1 MANKSVTEHLFEVPQ
16 SLMKMMGGGP
26 GGNTGTG
33 KKNEKNLAQQLKRL
47 AGIDLGLGAL
57 LKQSQIFTGYMGN
70 LFAIVGAIIDT
81 VLAPLAPLAFKAL
94 AALGKKIPAISAA
107 AEKHIPRILDRATK
121 IVQGFDGFMK
131 KWWPNWAGTVAKIVG
146 GLVAIN
152 LTLRMI
158 RMSGSMAMSVTGARG
173 IAGGVSKLL
182 GRGGP
187 VTQAAAATNV
197 PGGGW
202 AASGLGGGGRQI
214 SAKAAKQASYG
225 QDLYASAAKKAAPA
239 GVVAR
244 SGAQA
249 TATGSR
255 FATAGRM
262 ARMGATRGVP
272 IIGAAVAAG
281 FTYSDS
287 RNQGM
292 SKGRSAARTG
302 STIAGGAIGAGLGSL
317 LLPGIG
323 TVAGGALGAMAGP
336 MIFDAIFGKG
346 KDGGGGS
353 SNVGVGSG
361 IGMSGYSIPTFV
373 AESAEAFS
381 KTVLESKTI
390 LDDYAVT
397 QAALKLASEELRDE
411 FNYAKEA
418 VGLFDQVLRNYR
430 PGVVDKQLEDS
441 DGTLGDTFDGGE
453 FVPKGALK
461 DSGGIGQVDDGGL
474 GGGTDPNQ
482 TLFPTNPPNYDFAAQ
497 RARSREL
504 ERQEN
509 ARIESE
515 RMMRDEADH
524 IREMELAALAGM
536 DKPKPG
542 YDTNELLNN
551 SASSGVGTLGDF
563 SPTLGSRIAATGGL
577 GQQDDGS
584 GGYASTDHIVINV
597 YNASGNQV
605 HTTTAD
611 KVGSAW
617 AGTYGGEQEWM

>member
-26 GGNTGTG
+26 GGNAGTG

-70 LFAIVGAIIDT
+70 IFAIVGAIIDT

-107 AEKHIPRILDRATK
+107 AEKHIPRILDRMTK

-173 IAGGVSKLL
+173 AVGGIKSIL
-182 GRGGP
+182 GKGGP
-187 VTQAAAATNV
+187 VTQVASGGNFLSGGQF
-197 PGGGW
+197 GGG
-202 AASGLGGGGRQI
+202 
-214 SAKAAKQASYG
+214 AKTGINLSQT
-225 QDLYASAAKKAAPA
+225 
-239 GVVAR
+239 
-244 SGAQA
+244 

-302 STIAGGAIGAGLGSL
+302 STIAGGAIGAGIGSL

-346 KDGGGGS
+346 KGGGGGS

-373 AESAEAFS
+373 AESTEAFS
-381 KTVLESKTI
+381 KAVLDSKI
-390 LDDYAVT
+390 IVDDYKFAQET
-397 QAALKLASEELRDE
+397 LKTSTEDLTDE

-430 PGVVDKQLEDS
+430 VGVVNKQLEDS

-453 FVPKGALK
+453 FVPKGALE

-515 RMMRDEADH
+515 RMMREEADH

>member
-16 SLMKMMGGGP
+16 SFMKMMGGGP
-26 GGNTGTG
+26 GGNAGTG

-81 VLAPLAPLAFKAL
+81 VLAPLAPLAFQAL

-107 AEKHIPRILDRATK
+107 AEKHIPRILDRMTK

-131 KWWPNWAGTVAKIVG
+131 KWWPNWAGTVAKIMG
-146 GLVAIN
+146 GLIAIN

-173 IAGGVSKLL
+173 GLGMLSKIT
-182 GRGGP
+182 GRGGG
-187 VTQAAAATNV
+187 VA
-197 PGGGW
+197 
-202 AASGLGGGGRQI
+202 
-214 SAKAAKQASYG
+214 
-225 QDLYASAAKKAAPA
+225 ASAAGVSSAAGAVGPTGQLLA
-239 GVVAR
+239 GGG
-244 SGAQA
+244 SSLGAKA

-262 ARMGATRGVP
+262 ARMGAARGVP

-292 SKGRSAARTG
+292 SQGRSAARTG
-302 STIAGGAIGAGLGSL
+302 STIAGGAIGAGIGSL

-346 KDGGGGS
+346 KGGGGGS
-353 SNVGVGSG
+353 ANVGVGSG
-361 IGMSGYSIPTFV
+361 IGMSGYSVPTFV

-418 VGLFDQVLRNYR
+418 VGLFDQVLRDYR
-430 PGVVDKQLEDS
+430 PGAVNKQLEDS

-453 FVPKGALK
+453 FVPKGALE
-461 DSGGIGQVDDGGL
+461 DSGGTGQVDDGGL
-474 GGGTDPNQ
+474 GGGTKPGQ
-482 TLFPTNPPNYDFAAQ
+482 SLFPDFAAQ

-515 RMMRDEADH
+515 RMMREEADH

-563 SPTLGSRIAATGGL
+563 NLTLASRIAATGGL

-584 GGYASTDHIVINV
+584 GGYQSTDHIIINV

-605 HTTTAD
+605 HTSTAD

-617 AGTYGGEQEWM
+617 SGTIGGEQEWM